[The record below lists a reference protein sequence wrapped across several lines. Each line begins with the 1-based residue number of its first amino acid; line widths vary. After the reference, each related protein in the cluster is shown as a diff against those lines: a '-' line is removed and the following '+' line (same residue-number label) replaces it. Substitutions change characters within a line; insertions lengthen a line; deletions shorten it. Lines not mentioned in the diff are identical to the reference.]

1 MVSKISEGIKIN
13 VETFYLPEQSKPLE
27 NEFLFAYRITVENFN
42 SFSVQLLKRHW
53 YIFDSTG
60 ENKEVEGEGVVGV
73 QPIIKPN
80 NQFQYVSGCNL
91 KSEIGKM
98 QGVYELVNLNTL
110 QPFFVNI
117 PTFELIAP
125 LKYN

>member
-13 VETFYLPEQSKPLE
+13 VETFYLPNQSKPLE
-27 NEFLFAYRITVENFN
+27 HEFLFAYRITLENFN
-42 SFSVQLLKRHW
+42 TFSVQLIKRQW
-53 YIFDSTG
+53 YIFDSNG
-60 ENKEVEGEGVVGV
+60 EYKDVEGEGVVGV

-98 QGVYELVNLNTL
+98 QGVYELINLNTL

>member
-13 VETFYLPEQSKPLE
+13 VETFYLPNQSKPLE
-27 NEFLFAYRITVENFN
+27 NEFVFAYRITVENFN
-42 SFSVQLLKRHW
+42 TFSVQLIKRQW
-53 YIFDSTG
+53 YIFDSNG
-60 ENKEVEGEGVVGV
+60 EYKDVEGEGVVGV

-98 QGVYELVNLNTL
+98 QGVYELINLNTL